1 MKSRITVLMLLA
13 LLIFS
18 CNSVEPEYKPI
29 EVNIES
35 LADYFGNRDG
45 ETTAAEISS
54 LTHYFFSHTQLLFIR
69 GEVDRS
75 LMRQKASDILDNFRA
90 VSEGYP
96 TKESLQIAYRDS
108 IFFSEAVSI
117 MQFNNQGEKIVF
129 NKYYRAPGASIY
141 GSAWYNIELY

>member
-1 MKSRITVLMLLA
+1 MKSRITVILLLA

-18 CNSVEPEYKPI
+18 CNSVEPEYQPI

-54 LTHYFFSHTQLLFIR
+54 LTNYFFSHTQLLFIR
-69 GEVDRS
+69 GGVDKG
-75 LMRQKASDILDNFRA
+75 LMRQKASEILDNFRA

-96 TKESLQIAYRDS
+96 TKESLKIAYRD
-108 IFFSEAVSI
+108 IVFNHEAVSI
-117 MQFNNQGEKIVF
+117 MQFDNQGDKIVF
-129 NKYYRAPGASIY
+129 NKYYRAPGAYIY